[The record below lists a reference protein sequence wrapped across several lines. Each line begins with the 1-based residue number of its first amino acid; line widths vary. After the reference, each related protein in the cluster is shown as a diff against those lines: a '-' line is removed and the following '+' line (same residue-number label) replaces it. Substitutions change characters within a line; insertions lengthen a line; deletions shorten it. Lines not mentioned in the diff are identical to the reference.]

1 MNNFLFSRKRLTRF
15 FYTLIFLY
23 LSVYIQSYIFA
34 RFSTDWLHIDLVTI
48 LLIFIC
54 MERNIFSSLFFGLI
68 AGILMHVFSSAPPGI
83 FIIYYLFCS
92 ILSNIISIVFL
103 LNSMFFK
110 FFIFCFLY
118 LFKYFVLY
126 LSLGN
131 KNSIDF
137 LLFLIFSWKSIC
149 ITITIGLILFQV
161 LHHFENKLGRIT
173 YNKKTRLGKYA

>member
-1 MNNFLFSRKRLTRF
+1 MNNLLFSRVRLTRF
-15 FYTLIFLY
+15 FSTLIFIY
-23 LSVYIQSYIFA
+23 VSIYIQSYVFA
-34 RFSTDWLHIDLVTI
+34 QFSTDWLHIDLVTI

-54 MERNIFSSLFFGLI
+54 MERNIFSSLFFSLI
-68 AGILMHVFSSAPPGI
+68 AGILMHVFSSAPPGV

-92 ILSNIISIVFL
+92 ILSNIISTVFL

-110 FFIFCFLY
+110 FFVFCFLY

-137 LLFLIFSWKSIC
+137 LLFLLFSWKSIC
-149 ITITIGLILFQV
+149 ITMGLGLILFQIF
-161 LHHFENKLGRIT
+161 HHFENKLSRIT
-173 YNKKTRLGKYA
+173 FHKKTRLGKYA